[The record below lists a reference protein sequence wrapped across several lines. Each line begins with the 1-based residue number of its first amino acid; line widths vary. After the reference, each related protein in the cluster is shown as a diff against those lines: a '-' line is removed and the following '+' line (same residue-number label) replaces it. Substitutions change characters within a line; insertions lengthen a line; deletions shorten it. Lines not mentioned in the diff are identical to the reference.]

1 MVRTDLILPLI
12 NVFLLTSAGAIV
24 LLLAEKR
31 WKLLSS
37 FRLEKS
43 SALNLAV
50 ARVVIMTTLVSKI
63 SLNYELSYSRLDRA
77 LIVPPLGWAY
87 LAAYVPRNPNLI
99 SVLYVLFVAFGALA
113 IAGLYGR
120 LACCVTSAVG
130 FYLLTL
136 PQLFGKINHDHNLIL
151 FGFILAASPCCDTFS
166 VDAIR
171 DALRAAKHGH
181 FLTAPTE
188 STVYADP
195 LKAMMVLLGLI
206 YFFPGAWKVGRAGVH
221 WFSADNMRWM
231 MARKLLEAPHI
242 TSIQMWAMHHPLL
255 LVMGAAFTPLFEL
268 GFLFAI
274 LSPRTRPYAA
284 ACGIAFHNMTALL
297 MNISFVSLQMCYVI
311 FVNWTRVLSW
321 IALRFRIGQIR
332 IRRVG
337 PGELPFLNIITA
349 LDWMNRISIDQ
360 LTTSKT
366 STVSS
371 SRAPLADGDTQ
382 SLTITD
388 EEGTRLSG
396 SEAYICITKRIV
408 LLWPMYLCLS
418 VPVLRTAG
426 ESFYGHLNRIRQ
438 NRALKIAP
446 EVETSTSNRPLSM
459 LFRPLVATFV
469 FGMILAGLTHS
480 VNAWPIACYPTF
492 DHVETG
498 EVSELF
504 ATATS
509 DDGRVYRQNLS
520 FDTKIG
526 DKLAAERYD
535 AMVDNLMRQ
544 DVPVSKQRAAAIVN
558 LWRES
563 YAYPNF
569 KEVTLYCDTFTLDR
583 DGRPGPLIQNREITH
598 LSQRDGIQ

>member
-1 MVRTDLILPLI
+1 MIRTDLILPLV
-12 NVFLLTSAGAIV
+12 NVFLLTLAGAIV

-43 SALNLAV
+43 TALNLAV
-50 ARVVIMTTLVSKI
+50 ARVVIIATLVSKI

-77 LIVPPLGWAY
+77 LIVPPLGWAH
-87 LAAYVPRNPNLI
+87 LAAHVPRNPNLI
-99 SVLYVLFVAFGALA
+99 TVLYVLFVAFGALA
-113 IAGLYGR
+113 IVGLYGR

-136 PQLFGKINHDHNLIL
+136 PQLFGKINHDHNLVL
-151 FGFILAASPCCDTFS
+151 FGFILAASPCCDALS

-171 DALRAAKHGH
+171 NALRAARHGT
-181 FLTAPTE
+181 LLAAPKEGTA
-188 STVYADP
+188 YADP
-195 LKAMMVLLGLI
+195 LKAMMVLIGLI
-206 YFFPGAWKVGRAGVH
+206 YFFPGAWKIGRAGIH

-242 TSIQMWAMHHPLL
+242 TSLQMWAMHHPLL
-255 LVMGAAFTPLFEL
+255 LVMGAAFTPIFEL

-284 ACGIAFHNMTALL
+284 ICGLAFHNMTAML
-297 MNISFVSLQMCYVI
+297 MNINFVSLQLCYVI
-311 FVNWTRVLSW
+311 FVDWSGVFSW
-321 IALRFRIGQIR
+321 IALRLRIGGMDGKSLYEHLHGGR
-332 IRRVG
+332 
-337 PGELPFLNIITA
+337 E
-349 LDWMNRISIDQ
+349 
-360 LTTSKT
+360 
-366 STVSS
+366 
-371 SRAPLADGDTQ
+371 SRAVNIVSVVENSASGTQ
-382 SLTITD
+382 I
-388 EEGTRLSG
+388 
-396 SEAYICITKRIV
+396 
-408 LLWPMYLCLS
+408 S
-418 VPVLRTAG
+418 VMFKPV
-426 ESFYGHLNRIRQ
+426 
-438 NRALKIAP
+438 
-446 EVETSTSNRPLSM
+446 
-459 LFRPLVATFV
+459 VATFV
-469 FGMILAGLTHS
+469 AGMILAGLTHS

-498 EVSELF
+498 QVSELF

-509 DDGRVYRQNLS
+509 DDGRVYNQNLS

-583 DGRPGPLIQNREITH
+583 DGRPGSLIQNREITH
-598 LSQRDGIQ
+598 LSQRDGIE

>member
-1 MVRTDLILPLI
+1 
-12 NVFLLTSAGAIV
+12 
-24 LLLAEKR
+24 
-31 WKLLSS
+31 
-37 FRLEKS
+37 
-43 SALNLAV
+43 
-50 ARVVIMTTLVSKI
+50 
-63 SLNYELSYSRLDRA
+63 
-77 LIVPPLGWAY
+77 
-87 LAAYVPRNPNLI
+87 VPRNPNLI

-113 IAGLYGR
+113 IVGLYGR

-136 PQLFGKINHDHNLIL
+136 PQLFGKINHDHNLVL

-171 DALRAAKHGH
+171 DALRAARHGQ

-242 TSIQMWAMHHPLL
+242 TSIQMWAMHHPSL
-255 LVMGAAFTPLFEL
+255 LVMGSAFTPLFEL

-297 MNISFVSLQMCYVI
+297 MNISFVSLQLCYAI
-311 FVNWTRVLSW
+311 FVDWTRVFSW

-332 IRRVG
+332 VCRIG
-337 PGELPFLNIITA
+337 PGELPFLNTIRS
-349 LDWMNRISIDQ
+349 LDWLNRVSIDRS
-360 LTTSKT
+360 TTST
-366 STVSS
+366 
-371 SRAPLADGDTQ
+371 SRALTNADDAQ
-382 SLTITD
+382 SLTIVD
-388 EEGTRLSG
+388 EEGVTLSG
-396 SEAYICITKRIV
+396 FEAYICITKHIV
-408 LLWPMYLCLS
+408 LLWPMYLCFS
-418 VPVLRTAG
+418 VPVVRKAE
-426 ESFYGHLNRIRQ
+426 ESFYGHLNRSRQ
-438 NRALKIAP
+438 NRTLKIAP
-446 EVETSTSNRPLSM
+446 EFETSTSNHQLGM
-459 LFRPLVATFV
+459 LFKPLVATFV

-498 EVSELF
+498 QVNELF

-544 DVPVSKQRAAAIVN
+544 DAPISKQRAAAIVN

-583 DGRPGPLIQNREITH
+583 DGRPGSLIQNREITH
-598 LSQRDGIQ
+598 LSQRDGIE

>member
-1 MVRTDLILPLI
+1 MLRTDLILPLI
-12 NVFLLTSAGAIV
+12 NVFLLTFAGAIG
-24 LLLAEKR
+24 LLVAEKR
-31 WKLLSS
+31 WRLLSS
-37 FRLEKS
+37 FRFEKS

-50 ARVVIMTTLVSKI
+50 ARVVIITTLVSKI

-77 LIVPPLGWAY
+77 LIVPPLGWAH

-99 SVLYVLFVAFGALA
+99 TILYVLFVAFGALA
-113 IAGLYGR
+113 IVGLYGR
-120 LACCVTSAVG
+120 LACCMTSAIG

-136 PQLFGKINHDHNLIL
+136 PQLFGKINHDHNLVL
-151 FGFILAASPCCDTFS
+151 FGFILAASPCYDTFS

-171 DALRAAKHGH
+171 DALRAARHGH

-231 MARKLLEAPHI
+231 MARKLLEAPHV

-255 LVMGAAFTPLFEL
+255 LAMGAAFTPLFEL

-284 ACGIAFHNMTALL
+284 ACGIAFHNLTALL

-311 FVNWTRVLSW
+311 FVDWTRVFSW

-332 IRRVG
+332 VCRIG
-337 PGELPFLNIITA
+337 PGELPFLNIIRS
-349 LDWMNRISIDQ
+349 LDWLNRVSIDES
-360 LTTSKT
+360 TAPTSC
-366 STVSS
+366 
-371 SRAPLADGDTQ
+371 APTNADDAQ
-382 SLTITD
+382 SLTIID
-388 EEGTRLSG
+388 EEGATLSG
-396 SEAYICITKRIV
+396 FEAYICITKHIV
-408 LLWPMYLCLS
+408 SLWPMYLCFS
-418 VPVLRTAG
+418 VPVVRTAG
-426 ESFYGHLNRIRQ
+426 ESFYGHLNRSRE
-438 NRALKIAP
+438 NRVLKIAP
-446 EVETSTSNRPLSM
+446 EFETSTSNHQLGM

-526 DKLAAERYD
+526 DRLAAERYD

-544 DVPVSKQRAAAIVN
+544 DVPISKQRAAAIVN

-583 DGRPGPLIQNREITH
+583 DGRPGSLIQNREITH
-598 LSQRDGIQ
+598 LSQRDGIE

>member
-1 MVRTDLILPLI
+1 MLRTDLILPLV

-43 SALNLAV
+43 TALNLAV
-50 ARVVIMTTLVSKI
+50 ARIVIMSALVSKI
-63 SLNYELSYSRLDRA
+63 SLSYELSYSRLDRA
-77 LIVPPLGWAY
+77 LIVPPLGWAH

-99 SVLYVLFVAFGALA
+99 TVLYVLFVAFGALA
-113 IAGLYGR
+113 IVGLCGR

-136 PQLFGKINHDHNLIL
+136 PQLFGKINHDHNLVL

-171 DALRAAKHGH
+171 DALRAARHGQ

-188 STVYADP
+188 STAYADP

-206 YFFPGAWKVGRAGVH
+206 YFFPGAWKVGRAGIH

-255 LVMGAAFTPLFEL
+255 LAMGAAFTPLFEL

-284 ACGIAFHNMTALL
+284 VCGIAFHNMTALL
-297 MNISFVSLQMCYVI
+297 MNISFVSLQLCYVI
-311 FVNWTRVLSW
+311 FVNWTRVFSW
-321 IALRFRIGQIR
+321 IASRFKIGQITVCR
-332 IRRVG
+332 TG
-337 PGELPFLNIITA
+337 PRELPFLNIITS
-349 LDWMNRISIDQ
+349 LDWLNRVSIDRS
-360 LTTSKT
+360 TTST
-366 STVSS
+366 
-371 SRAPLADGDTQ
+371 SRALSSDGVAQ
-382 SLTITD
+382 SLTII
-388 EEGTRLSG
+388 EEDGASLSG
-396 SEAYICITKRIV
+396 FEAYICITKHIV
-408 LLWPMYLCLS
+408 LLWPMYLCFLT
-418 VPVLRTAG
+418 PVVRKAG
-426 ESFYGHLNRIRQ
+426 ESFYGHLTRSQ
-438 NRALKIAP
+438 ESRALITVT
-446 EVETSTSNRPLSM
+446 EVEPSASNRQLGVM
-459 LFRPLVATFV
+459 FRPLAATFV
-469 FGMILAGLTHS
+469 IGMILAGLTHS

-498 EVSELF
+498 QVNELF

-598 LSQRDGIQ
+598 LSQRDGIE